1 MNISSHIKNII
12 LYILIL
18 TFISSCHDDEL
29 NSFHPRLVEINNI
42 LSENPDSI
50 YHLMDMMS
58 INEYNFSERDRMYFY
73 LLKAAAQ
80 NKAFIDF
87 EIHSDSIYL
96 PVVNY
101 FLEQP
106 NLYLRMQACY
116 IMGSVYRDLDCR
128 IAAQEWYKKGISMA
142 DTTAGAQYLALLA
155 RLYGQ
160 SAHVCEYLVN
170 SELPSDLYSKGAH
183 YAILAKDTSLYLQYQ
198 QALVGCTQKG
208 RPSDSV
214 IAAYEQLIPSLLEQG
229 LHKNGL
235 KGYLQ
240 IVLNYMYRI
249 EVDSAKKYIDIYL
262 SESEKYNFDY
272 EKEPMYHTC
281 MASYLGAIGELD
293 SMYTHLLFIANNAD
307 WHHRETAYYGLSQ
320 YHELYENWDSALY
333 YVRKEYDELK
343 YQFRYTINS
352 QLQESKLVYDVEREK
367 ERTQQAEI
375 RTLRVL
381 LVTVSIILLLLVI
394 IIVIYLNRRK
404 LQAKFD
410 TVYQDYVEK
419 SSLLDNVYSSMLQM
433 QDAYE
438 QLKSQISNHGSNKE
452 KTEQQQLAESRIAAL
467 RNTKIVR
474 RFLEMYDTKKRP
486 QQEDWDALF
495 ETINTVNPRACEFL
509 LLHKS
514 TMIQEDHRM
523 CMLICVGF
531 TPKVMKELLTCTSQK
546 ISIQRKRFLEQYF
559 NTEGSAKDFDLLL
572 QTM

>member
-1 MNISSHIKNII
+1 MNHLKTLLLTVIAII
-12 LYILIL
+12 L
-18 TFISSCHDDEL
+18 FISCQ
-29 NSFHPRLVEINNI
+29 NSFHQRLMEIEQA

-50 YHLMDMMS
+50 YHLMDTMS
-58 INEYNFSERDRMYFY
+58 MNDYDFSENDKMYY
-73 LLKAAAQ
+73 LLLKASAQ
-80 NKAFIDF
+80 NKAFIPFTSKD
-87 EIHSDSIYL
+87 DSIYKS
-96 PVVNY
+96 VVEY
-101 FLEQP
+101 FLAKGDS
-106 NLYLRMQACY
+106 YLRMQACY
-116 IMGSVYRDLDCR
+116 VMGSIYRDLNCR
-128 IAAQEWYKKGISMA
+128 IAAQEWYNKAISMA
-142 DTTAGAQYLALLA
+142 DTTAGAKHLALLA
-155 RLYGQ
+155 RVYSQ
-160 SAHVCEYLVN
+160 NAEVCEYLVN
-170 SELPSDLYSKGAH
+170 NEHPKHLYDIGAH
-183 YAILAKDTSLYLQYQ
+183 YALLAKDTILYLQLRQ
-198 QALVGCTQKG
+198 EIASCIPRKIF
-208 RPSDSV
+208 PDSAINV
-214 IAAYEQLIPSLLEQG
+214 FKQLIPLCLKHN
-229 LHKNGL
+229 LIKNGMQN
-235 KGYLQ
+235 YLA
-240 IVLNYMYRI
+240 ITLTHMYKND
-249 EVDSAKKYIDIYL
+249 VDSAKKYIDIFK
-262 SESEKYNFDY
+262 SESAKFGYDY
-272 EKEPMYHTC
+272 KNDGSYHTC
-281 MASYLGAIGELD
+281 LASYYGAIGELD
-293 SMYTHLLFIANNAD
+293 SMYPHLLYMANHPK
-307 WHHRETAYYGLSQ
+307 WHYNETGYYGLSQ
-320 YHELYENWDSALY
+320 YHEIHENWDSALY
-333 YVRKEYDELK
+333 YVRKQYDELNK
-343 YQFRYTINS
+343 QFQYTITS

-375 RTLRVL
+375 KTLRVL

-474 RFLEMYDTKKRP
+474 RFLELYDIKKRP

>member
-1 MNISSHIKNII
+1 MAN
-12 LYILIL
+12 
-18 TFISSCHDDEL
+18 
-29 NSFHPRLVEINNI
+29 HPKWH
-42 LSENPDSI
+42 
-50 YHLMDMMS
+50 Y
-58 INEYNFSERDRMYFY
+58 NET
-73 LLKAAAQ
+73 
-80 NKAFIDF
+80 
-87 EIHSDSIYL
+87 
-96 PVVNY
+96 
-101 FLEQP
+101 
-106 NLYLRMQACY
+106 
-116 IMGSVYRDLDCR
+116 G
-128 IAAQEWYKKGISMA
+128 
-142 DTTAGAQYLALLA
+142 
-155 RLYGQ
+155 
-160 SAHVCEYLVN
+160 
-170 SELPSDLYSKGAH
+170 
-183 YAILAKDTSLYLQYQ
+183 
-198 QALVGCTQKG
+198 
-208 RPSDSV
+208 
-214 IAAYEQLIPSLLEQG
+214 
-229 LHKNGL
+229 
-235 KGYLQ
+235 
-240 IVLNYMYRI
+240 
-249 EVDSAKKYIDIYL
+249 
-262 SESEKYNFDY
+262 
-272 EKEPMYHTC
+272 
-281 MASYLGAIGELD
+281 
-293 SMYTHLLFIANNAD
+293 
-307 WHHRETAYYGLSQ
+307 YYGLSQ
-320 YHELYENWDSALY
+320 YHEIHENWDSALY
-333 YVRKEYDELK
+333 YVRKQYDELNK
-343 YQFRYTINS
+343 QFQYTITS

-394 IIVIYLNRRK
+394 IIVIYLNRQK

-474 RFLEMYDTKKRP
+474 HFLEMYDTKKRP

-495 ETINTVNPRACEFL
+495 ETINTVNPRACDFL

>member
-1 MNISSHIKNII
+1 MHFHI
-12 LYILIL
+12 Y
-18 TFISSCHDDEL
+18 L
-29 NSFHPRLVEINNI
+29 NSFLNKIVLIVLILINTSCQKSFHPHLMEIEQA

-50 YHLMDMMS
+50 YHLMDTMS
-58 INEYNFSERDRMYFY
+58 MNDYDFSEDDKMYY
-73 LLKAAAQ
+73 LLLKASAQ
-80 NKAFIDF
+80 NKAFIPFTSKD
-87 EIHSDSIYL
+87 DSIYKS
-96 PVVNY
+96 VVEY
-101 FLEQP
+101 FLAKGDS
-106 NLYLRMQACY
+106 YLRMQACY
-116 IMGSVYRDLDCR
+116 IMGSIYRDLNCR

-214 IAAYEQLIPSLLEQG
+214 IEAYEQLIPSLLEQG

-320 YHELYENWDSALY
+320 YHELNENWDSALY

-474 RFLEMYDTKKRP
+474 RFLELYDIKKRT

-495 ETINTVNPRACEFL
+495 ETINTINPRACEFL

-514 TMIQEDHRM
+514 TMIQEDYRM

-559 NTEGSAKDFDLLL
+559 NTEGSAKDFDLIL

>member
-1 MNISSHIKNII
+1 MNISLHIKNII

-29 NSFHPRLVEINNI
+29 KSFHPRLVEINNI

-50 YHLMDMMS
+50 YHLMDTMS
-58 INEYNFSERDRMYFY
+58 MNDYDFSEDDKMYY
-73 LLKAAAQ
+73 LLLKASAQ
-80 NKAFIDF
+80 NKAFIPFTSKD
-87 EIHSDSIYL
+87 DSIYS
-96 PVVNY
+96 PAVKY
-101 FLEQP
+101 FLEQGDS
-106 NLYLRMQACY
+106 YLRMQACY
-116 IMGSVYRDLDCR
+116 VMGSIYRDLNCR
-128 IAAQEWYKKGISMA
+128 IAAQEWYNKAISMSN
-142 DTTAGAQYLALLA
+142 TLEGQKHLALLA
-155 RLYGQ
+155 RIYGQ
-160 SAHVCEYLVN
+160 NAHLCKYLVN
-170 SELPSDLYSKGAH
+170 RQQPYDLFKKGAH
-183 YAILAKDTSLYLQYQ
+183 YALLAKDTSMWLQLQLEMAICIPKHESPDSAITTFHQILPLFYEKSLYEYGLQ
-198 QALVGCTQKG
+198 
-208 RPSDSV
+208 
-214 IAAYEQLIPSLLEQG
+214 
-229 LHKNGL
+229 N
-235 KGYLQ
+235 YLQ
-240 IVLNYMYRI
+240 IALSYMYKS
-249 EVDSAKKYIDIYL
+249 EFDSVGKYIRI
-262 SESEKYNFDY
+262 F
-272 EKEPMYHTC
+272 EKESTKYGYKYENDDSYRTC
-281 MASYLGAIGELD
+281 LASYYGAIGELD
-293 SMYTHLLFIANNAD
+293 SMYPHLLFMINQSD
-307 WHHRETAYYGLSQ
+307 WHYNETGYYGLSQ
-320 YHELYENWDSALY
+320 YHEIHENWDSALY
-333 YVRKEYDELK
+333 YVRKQYDELNK
-343 YQFRYTINS
+343 QFQYTITS

-474 RFLEMYDTKKRP
+474 RFLELYDIKKRT

-495 ETINTVNPRACEFL
+495 ETINTINPRACEFL

-514 TMIQEDHRM
+514 TMIQEDYRM

>member
-1 MNISSHIKNII
+1 MKILHHIIPFLLLLLSSMFHISCNETYHSRLNE
-12 LYILIL
+12 
-18 TFISSCHDDEL
+18 IS
-29 NSFHPRLVEINNI
+29 NI
-42 LSENPDSI
+42 LPYKPDSV
-50 YHLMDMMS
+50 YYLLDTMYVE
-58 INEYNFSERDRMYFY
+58 NYNFSYADKMYLE
-73 LLKAAAQ
+73 LLKATAQ
-80 NKAFIDF
+80 NKAFIPF
-87 EIHSDSIYL
+87 NKNNEFVFQ
-96 PVVNY
+96 PVLKY
-101 FLEQP
+101 FLKQP
-106 NLYLRMQACY
+106 DLYLRMQACY
-116 IMGSVYRDLDCR
+116 IMGSIYRDLNCR
-128 IAAQEWYKKGISMA
+128 IAAQEWYNKAISMA
-142 DTTAGAQYLALLA
+142 DTTAGAKHLALLA
-155 RLYGQ
+155 RIYSQ
-160 SAHVCEYLVN
+160 SAEVCQFLV
-170 SELPSDLYSKGAH
+170 SIEQPYDLFSKGAY
-183 YAILAKDTSLYLQYQ
+183 YALQAKDTLLWLELQKEMAICISKQNY
-198 QALVGCTQKG
+198 
-208 RPSDSV
+208 PDSA
-214 IAAYEQLIPSLLEQG
+214 ITKFKELQLLFENKCMYIHSI
-229 LHKNGL
+229 KNN
-235 KGYLQ
+235 LQ
-240 IVLNYMYRI
+240 IVLTHMYKND
-249 EVDSAKKYIDIYL
+249 VDSAKKYIDIFK
-262 SESEKYNFDY
+262 SESAKFGYDY
-272 EKEPMYHTC
+272 KNDGSYHTC
-281 MASYLGAIGELD
+281 LASYYGAIGELD
-293 SMYTHLLFIANNAD
+293 SMYPHLLYMANHPK
-307 WHHRETAYYGLSQ
+307 WHYNETGYYGLSQ
-320 YHELYENWDSALY
+320 YHEIHENWDSALY
-333 YVRKEYDELK
+333 YVRKQYDELNK
-343 YQFRYTINS
+343 QFQYTITS

-375 RTLRVL
+375 KTLRVL

-438 QLKSQISNHGSNKE
+438 KLKSQISNHGSNKE

-474 RFLEMYDTKKRP
+474 RFLELYDIKKRP

-523 CMLICVGF
+523 CMLICAGF